1 MPVTF
6 EMIPDP
12 PARTA
17 AFEPHLD
24 GLLPLFSPAW
34 AVPDRAGENAY
45 RRCEVKRWEIGRA
58 AEADPDRTRRHADP
72 VLRAAV
78 LDHCRSGINQL
89 VRPLVKALGH
99 RWTQERIVSYVRTG
113 SPAEKTGATMAWY
126 FSGPPLRFASAD
138 DLRSGTPTPQSQ
150 AARDALADVRAAY
163 REAVL
168 TAFLAC
174 DDPAVRLDLALWIPL
189 DPAAWP
195 DALRGDHDR
204 ARSLVLAD
212 PEHYGLV
219 LRRAGL
225 S

>member
-1 MPVTF
+1 MPETF

-24 GLLPLFSPAW
+24 GLLELFSPAW
-34 AVPDRAGENAY
+34 AVPDGAGESAY

-58 AEADPDRTRRHADP
+58 AGADPDRTRRHAELL
-72 VLRAAV
+72 VRAAV

-89 VRPLVKALGH
+89 VRPLVKTLGH
-99 RWTQERIVSYVRTG
+99 RWTQERIVSYVRSGT
-113 SPAEKTGATMAWY
+113 PAEKTGATMAWY
-126 FSGPPLRFASAD
+126 FSGPPLRYASAD
-138 DLRSGTPTPQSQ
+138 GVRSGTPTPESQ
-150 AARDALADVRAAY
+150 AASDALADVRAAY

-168 TAFLAC
+168 TAFLTC

-195 DALRGDHDR
+195 DAFRADHDR
-204 ARSLVLAD
+204 ARSLILAD
-212 PEHYGLV
+212 PDHYGLV

-225 S
+225 D

>member
-1 MPVTF
+1 MPKTF

-24 GLLPLFSPAW
+24 GLLELFSPAW
-34 AVPDRAGENAY
+34 AVPDEAGRTRTAGARSSAGRSAGPPRPTPTARAGD
-45 RRCEVKRWEIGRA
+45 A
-58 AEADPDRTRRHADP
+58 AP
-72 VLRAAV
+72 LLQAAV

-89 VRPLVKALGH
+89 VRPLVKAPGH

-113 SPAEKTGATMAWY
+113 TPAEKTGATMAWY
-126 FSGPPLRFASAD
+126 FSGPPLRCASAD
-138 DLRSGTPTPQSQ
+138 GVRSGTPTPESQ
-150 AARDALADVRAAY
+150 AALDALADVRAAY

-168 TAFLAC
+168 TAFLTC
-174 DDPAVRLDLALWIPL
+174 EEPAVRLDLALWIPL

-195 DALRGDHDR
+195 DTLRADHDR
-204 ARSLVLAD
+204 ARSLILAD